1 MKFVCLLIFL
11 TLTSHVLSTRFRAA
25 PTKGCKDLKTDAT
38 CKKDQKCEWDKVKK
52 CQDKKAT
59 AAKKKLFE
67 AETETETETETDS
80 EGVPAK
86 GKPAAV
92 QCDKFK
98 TQKECPKECDFV
110 KNKCAAKAA
119 AKKKLF
125 EAETETETDSEGAP
139 AKGKPAA
146 VQCDKFKTQKECP
159 KECNFV
165 KNKCAAKAAAAVV
178 KKKLFE
184 AETETETDSEGVPA
198 KGKPAAVQ
206 CDKFKTQKE
215 CPKECDFKK
224 NKCAAKA
231 AAPVVKKKLFEAET
245 ETETDSEGVPA
256 KGKPAAVQCDKF
268 KTQKECP
275 KECDFVKNKCAAKVA
290 AKKK

>member
-1 MKFVCLLIFL
+1 MKYVCLVIFL

-25 PTKGCKDLKTDAT
+25 PTKGCKDLNSPAT

-67 AETETETETETDS
+67 AETETETETDS

-98 TQKECPKECDFV
+98 TKKDCPKECD
-110 KNKCAAKAA
+110 
-119 AKKKLF
+119 
-125 EAETETETDSEGAP
+125 
-139 AKGKPAA
+139 
-146 VQCDKFKTQKECP
+146 
-159 KECNFV
+159 FV

-178 KKKLFE
+178 KKKLFEAE

-215 CPKECDFKK
+215 CPKECDFK
-224 NKCAAKA
+224 NK
-231 AAPVVKKKLFEAET
+231 
-245 ETETDSEGVPA
+245 
-256 KGKPAAVQCDKF
+256 
-268 KTQKECP
+268 
-275 KECDFVKNKCAAKVA
+275 KCAAKVA
-290 AKKK
+290 AAKKK